1 MIVVTARVVL
11 SLPGNDSLK
20 GKRKVLRR
28 VIDRVRHR
36 YNVAI
41 AEVASMDEH
50 RRAVL
55 GLAVV
60 SNDAAHGTSMLD
72 KILDFVEASSHAP
85 VVERRTE
92 VLHLGTGD
100 HFGIEAEWD
109 LEAEERWLAG
119 SDDG

>member
-1 MIVVTARVVL
+1 MIVATARVVL

-20 GKRKVLRR
+20 GKRKVIRR
-28 VIDRVRHR
+28 IVDRVRHKH
-36 YNVAI
+36 NASI
-41 AEVASMDEH
+41 AEIDAMDEH
-50 RRAVL
+50 RRAVI

-60 SNDAAHGTSMLD
+60 SNDGRHATSMLD
-72 KILDFVEASSHAP
+72 KILDFVEASSDVP

-92 VLHLGTGD
+92 LLNLGDGD
-100 HFGIEAEWD
+100 HFGMEADWD